1 MPFFLTNR
9 QPELIEYMDRPACNL
24 ALLENTYQQFA
35 TINRLLSQWK
45 RIYKNEMRPL
55 MKENRTYSLLD
66 IGFGGGDVP
75 ISLAKWALQDRIKLV
90 ITAID
95 TDPRA
100 FQFVQNNY
108 SEGLITWRHT
118 SSADLVLKRERYDFV
133 ISNHLLHHLQ
143 NSEISTLL
151 KEARELANLKV
162 LFNDIERSDIGYSLF
177 NVFSRILFRHSF
189 ITDDGLTSIKRSF
202 TRQELARI
210 APAEWKVEALFPFRL
225 LLKYDKT

>member
-1 MPFFLTNR
+1 MPFFLANR
-9 QPELIEYMDRPACNL
+9 QPALIEHMDRPACNTV
-24 ALLENTYQQFA
+24 LLENTYQQFVL
-35 TINRLLSQWK
+35 INRLLSQWR
-45 RIYKNEMRPL
+45 RIYKKEMRPL

-75 ISLAKWALQDRIKLV
+75 ANLVRWAIQDRIKLD

-100 FQFVQNNY
+100 LKFVQENY
-108 SEGLITWRHT
+108 PEGLIKWRHI
-118 SSADLVLKRERYDFV
+118 SSTDLALKKERYDFV

-143 NSEISTLL
+143 DNQLSKLL
-151 KEARELANLKV
+151 KEARELTTLKV
-162 LFNDIERSDIGYSLF
+162 LFNDIERSDIGYALF
-177 NVFSRILFRHSF
+177 NVFSRILFRRSF

-202 TRQELARI
+202 TRQELIRI
-210 APAEWKVEALFPFRL
+210 TPSGWKVETLFPFRL